1 MKEDS
6 LLFQV
11 LDQKRDCIGYFA
23 NNSINPTKQMPLS
36 GATWEYSTHL
46 PGEYYEL
53 ARVYSAG
60 ATLTDVCPEDLRD
73 SWEEVKKQLRACL
86 KAFKTSQ
93 LSLDENCFYDVVP
106 EYFLYQYLQAK
117 NNITQHVLG
126 TYPKPANYQFMYN
139 LIEMLSFIREQPL
152 NLDISSINHLLG
164 SVRGKNF
171 HRSLQTLKRVC
182 DYNPWGTVT
191 GRLATQPNTFP
202 ILTMN
207 KEFRAC
213 IKPKNDW
220 FVELDFNAAELRTL
234 IALTGEEQPQIDI
247 HEWNRENIY
256 RNIGSREDAK
266 KRIFAWMYNSKSE
279 DFLSNRAY
287 DKETVKNKYWD
298 GSRVET
304 DYGRVIE
311 NVDEHHALNYVV
323 QSTTVDMV
331 HEQAYKVY
339 ELLKGKK
346 SHIAFLIHDAVY
358 IDLADEDRNE
368 LLNLLD
374 TFRKTRYDMF
384 KVNVSAGRN
393 LGEMKELKL

>member
-1 MKEDS
+1 MTERT
-6 LLFQV
+6 LFQV
-11 LDQKRDCIGYFA
+11 LDTKVDCAGYYVD
-23 NNSINPTKQMPLS
+23 NLINARSPLPME
-36 GATWEYSTHL
+36 GETWEYSSHL
-46 PGEYYEL
+46 PGPMYEI
-53 ARVYSAG
+53 AQIYSSG
-60 ATLTDVCPEDLRD
+60 ATLTGVCPEEMQEE
-73 SWEEVKKQLRACL
+73 WEQIKKRLKACL
-86 KAFKTSQ
+86 KAFNTSE
-93 LSLDENCFYDVVP
+93 LSLAENCLYDLLP
-106 EYFLYQYLQAK
+106 EYFLFQYLQAK
-117 NNITQHVLG
+117 NKITAHVLD
-126 TYPKPANYQFMYN
+126 TVARPANYKMMYQ
-139 LIEMLSFIREQPL
+139 LVEMLAEIKQQPL
-152 NLDISSINHLLG
+152 SINISPISHLLG
-164 SVRGKNF
+164 SVKGKNF
-171 HRSLQTLKRVC
+171 LRTLQTVKRVC

-191 GRLATQPNTFP
+191 GRLATSSNSFP

-213 IKPKNDW
+213 VKPKNDW
-220 FVELDFNAAELRTL
+220 FVEFDFNAAELRTL

-247 HEWNRENIY
+247 HEWNRKNIY

-266 KRIFAWMYNSKSE
+266 KRIFAWMYNPKSE

-298 GSRVET
+298 GSRIET
-304 DYGRVIE
+304 DYGRAIE
-311 NVDEHHALNYVV
+311 NVDEHHALNYIV
-323 QSTTVDMV
+323 QSTTIDMV

-346 SHIAFLIHDAVY
+346 SHISFLIHDAVY

-384 KVNVSAGRN
+384 KVNVSAGKN